1 MRLKPT
7 RKKAGSFGVNLRLF
21 PAPGW
26 RLGALM
32 ILPPFSGP
40 AVEPIRPN
48 YKLSQKPAKRQSILS
63 FGDLT
68 PL

>member
-1 MRLKPT
+1 MGNAVRADDPGSAADNACII
-7 RKKAGSFGVNLRLF
+7 RARVRRRNAGSFGVKLRLF
-21 PAPGW
+21 PAPGR

-48 YKLSQKPAKRQSILS
+48 
-63 FGDLT
+63 
-68 PL
+68 